1 MTKVET
7 KTSAHQPVLITR
19 QMTRCIF
26 DPHPHPIAVNF
37 PRQVPS
43 LKQFYKTFLPSQPM
57 ETESEGTEAKAELEQ
72 LEMSLSSNWRRP
84 ASVNIR
90 NERESGS
97 REAGDSSGSPIFTIR
112 KQERSASLPST
123 AAESLQLPS
132 DLICNK
138 KMRATL
144 LKANIDP
151 TSQEGRS
158 KNSQYL

>member
-1 MTKVET
+1 
-7 KTSAHQPVLITR
+7 
-19 QMTRCIF
+19 MTRCVLNTNQKTMTKRQRQKPCLTHQKLHRMSF
-26 DPHPHPIAVNF
+26 
-37 PRQVPS
+37 RQVPS
-43 LKQFYKTFLPSQPM
+43 LKQFYRTFLPSQPM
-57 ETESEGTEAKAELEQ
+57 ETEPGSEEKPQLMEQ
-72 LEMSLSSNWRRP
+72 QINWQQNNWRRP

-90 NERESGS
+90 NEREGS
-97 REAGDSSGSPIFTIR
+97 SCREADSGSPIFMKR

-151 TSQEGRS
+151 TSQEGRCVIKIS
-158 KNSQYL
+158 PNIQHI

>member
-1 MTKVET
+1 ME
-7 KTSAHQPVLITR
+7 IE
-19 QMTRCIF
+19 QM
-26 DPHPHPIAVNF
+26 
-37 PRQVPS
+37 
-43 LKQFYKTFLPSQPM
+43 
-57 ETESEGTEAKAELEQ
+57 
-72 LEMSLSSNWRRP
+72 EMSRSSNWRRP

-144 LKANIDP
+144 L
-151 TSQEGRS
+151 T
-158 KNSQYL
+158 

>member
-1 MTKVET
+1 MK
-7 KTSAHQPVLITR
+7 P
-19 QMTRCIF
+19 IF
-26 DPHPHPIAVNF
+26 RNVSF
-37 PRQVPS
+37 QVPS
-43 LKQFYKTFLPSQPM
+43 LKQFYRTFLPSQPM
-57 ETESEGTEAKAELEQ
+57 DTETGLEEKPQ
-72 LEMSLSSNWRRP
+72 EQMEMSRSQNWRRP

-90 NERESGS
+90 NEREGS
-97 REAGDSSGSPIFTIR
+97 READSGSPIFTIR

-158 KNSQYL
+158 EIKIF

>member
-1 MTKVET
+1 
-7 KTSAHQPVLITR
+7 
-19 QMTRCIF
+19 
-26 DPHPHPIAVNF
+26 
-37 PRQVPS
+37 
-43 LKQFYKTFLPSQPM
+43 M
-57 ETESEGTEAKAELEQ
+57 ETETGLEEKPPEQ
-72 LEMSLSSNWRRP
+72 IEMSRSQNWRRP

-90 NERESGS
+90 NEREGS
-97 REAGDSSGSPIFTIR
+97 READSGSPIFTIR

-151 TSQEGRS
+151 TSQEGRYEI
-158 KNSQYL
+158 KIF

>member
-1 MTKVET
+1 MK
-7 KTSAHQPVLITR
+7 P
-19 QMTRCIF
+19 IF
-26 DPHPHPIAVNF
+26 KDVSF
-37 PRQVPS
+37 QVPS
-43 LKQFYKTFLPSQPM
+43 LKQFYRTFLPSQPM
-57 ETESEGTEAKAELEQ
+57 ETETGSEEKPLEQ
-72 LEMSLSSNWRRP
+72 MEMSRSQNWRRP

-90 NERESGS
+90 NEREGS
-97 REAGDSSGSPIFTIR
+97 READSGSPIFTIR

-158 KNSQYL
+158 EIKISLKSSKLFKVSQHFLRPKIY